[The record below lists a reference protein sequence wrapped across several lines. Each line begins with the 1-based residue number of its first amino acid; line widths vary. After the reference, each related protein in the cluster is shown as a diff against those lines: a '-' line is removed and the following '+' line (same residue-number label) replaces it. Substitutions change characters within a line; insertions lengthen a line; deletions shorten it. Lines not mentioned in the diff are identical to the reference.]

1 MCVLKIK
8 IITFSFPHM
17 GVYPSGKDHDFSFDQ
32 CLEMKLSWNENWVK
46 TSDYILGDFWN
57 LSSSLKLDNNNNNN
71 NKILSFIWRIKIG
84 GS

>member
-1 MCVLKIK
+1 
-8 IITFSFPHM
+8 M